1 MWMKVGEYAKKHGV
15 KQSTVRKKIKSNTIA
30 SKKDEH
36 GVTLVDDV
44 EENVVEQTASPEQSE
59 GRGYSQQALESRWN
73 TENELKR
80 QKILNIQ
87 ADIVIKKQRVVSYR
101 EKLRTEFCEG
111 VLEAYTD
118 AFSDLKGIVVDLKL
132 KKEQIKRFKDCY
144 SKCLKKFEQ
153 KLRNYLKQKDKEEEE
168 ESKNDQITGGLK

>member
-1 MWMKVGEYAKKHGV
+1 MAWVTAREFAERNGISISAVSSRIKHGSV
-15 KQSTVRKKIKSNTIA
+15 NCKMEGGKRYIEVPDDFVSVSIDEGKTKILSDKFEIEAELKKKKIENIKM
-30 SKKDEH
+30 
-36 GVTLVDDV
+36 DV
-44 EENVVEQTASPEQSE
+44 
-59 GRGYSQQALESRWN
+59 L
-73 TENELKR
+73 L
-80 QKILNIQ
+80 
-87 ADIVIKKQRVVSYR
+87 KKQHMVSYR
-101 EKLRTEFCEG
+101 ERLRTEFCEG

-132 KKEQIKRFKDCY
+132 KKDQIRRFKDCY